1 MPASAF
7 HPSPSPPLPSTA
19 AASATHEDEDEDED
33 EDEGVGVGVGVDA
46 GAGVGVGE
54 IGAKEAWTIASLL
67 SAVRDVKALILSMEK
82 VRNHPCHLISFA

>member
-33 EDEGVGVGVGVDA
+33 ESVGSKKRGGKDKDA
-46 GAGVGVGE
+46 RP
-54 IGAKEAWTIASLL
+54 AKKSRTTVSLPPYISHGHPSN
-67 SAVRDVKALILSMEK
+67 SAVSMG
-82 VRNHPCHLISFA
+82 RARL